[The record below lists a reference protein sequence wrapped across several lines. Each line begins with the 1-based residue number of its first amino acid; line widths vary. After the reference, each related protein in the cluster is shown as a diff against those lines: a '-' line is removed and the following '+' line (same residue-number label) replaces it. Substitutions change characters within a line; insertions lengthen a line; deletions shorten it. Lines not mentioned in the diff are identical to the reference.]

1 MNKSLYLQVTQ
12 QALGPFF
19 FNTQQGSTLFCL
31 SLIYAL
37 VIYLKNY
44 YIYKPLLGITSCTNI
59 LSLRV
64 RLVGVKSGGRKIKKR
79 KQEKFWMRVVF
90 SQSDFEGE
98 KMVGPS
104 SFLSGPPK
112 LNLPNLGKKNTRENN
127 VRCFGQNNPQ
137 NKVHYSSTA
146 SFLFCHFVQLF
157 LTFFFYVVPCRFF
170 PPWCSSVSLLVSFVL
185 F

>member
-1 MNKSLYLQVTQ
+1 
-12 QALGPFF
+12 
-19 FNTQQGSTLFCL
+19 
-31 SLIYAL
+31 
-37 VIYLKNY
+37 
-44 YIYKPLLGITSCTNI
+44 
-59 LSLRV
+59 
-64 RLVGVKSGGRKIKKR
+64 
-79 KQEKFWMRVVF
+79 
-90 SQSDFEGE
+90 
-98 KMVGPS
+98 MVGPS

-185 F
+185 FWFFFFFRIKFWVLELKKKKKKVSIHTQIFNKNIMYYFLFYLIGISW